1 MFAAEESTRDALRA
15 NIQKLEEYKKTILDQ
30 MEGAMGGYKEM
41 EEKTQELAKEKEQLA
56 AEAKVGVVRVR
67 TGKTVLSSLGLG
79 RPSG

>member
-67 TGKTVLSSLGLG
+67 TGKSVFFL
-79 RPSG
+79 